1 MPIVHNRNNVAK
13 LKMVSLYD
21 FMLHS
26 FKGKGHCVVIDSAY
40 MGDAMCQVGQ
50 EVWGINMVGTCQTGC
65 TGAGALGK
73 ADIKEKEIL
82 IGTHESLFYQHQD
95 KSLTYAVWDD
105 NNFVKTLSNFH
116 SPVIIRGGMMRKKRD
131 QRTKKKGE
139 GTK

>member
-1 MPIVHNRNNVAK
+1 M
-13 LKMVSLYD
+13 LYD
-21 FMLHS
+21 FMLHP

-82 IGTHESLFYQHQD
+82 IGSHTLFG
-95 KSLTYAVWDD
+95 
-105 NNFVKTLSNFH
+105 
-116 SPVIIRGGMMRKKRD
+116 VITTSSRPFLISILLLL
-131 QRTKKKGE
+131 
-139 GTK
+139 